1 MIRMLKILGWTL
13 LALILLVIGS
23 LIVSVRLLHPQR
35 LTPLAQAAANKYLNA
50 DVSLGHAELS
60 LSGSFPFLEIQLD
73 DLSVVARD
81 LRHIPDSTRAA
92 LPQYADTLLTLKQL
106 KGGINISKLL
116 NNEIELGNITFTAP
130 GINLVVVSEHL
141 NNFNIVPPSDS
152 DEPSGPLPK
161 ISIRRF
167 AIVDPAP
174 IRYYNHA
181 DGTAMELNLTSVL
194 IEGENNPRYTC
205 DFRGAMPLEGIDIEL
220 LRNIP
225 FNISG
230 DVIWDA
236 ESPQLLE
243 LENFDFDISLFGG
256 SFDTHLDFATDL
268 YVNDLKLKLKPLP
281 LGDILAMLPE
291 DTVKEWNLPKGFST
305 TARPETEVILDKPY
319 NTASGEIPHATVKL
333 IIPESTVTYAGTT
346 FRNFTADITAVS
358 RGNDPDQA
366 EVTLNSLTLS
376 GPSTDFRLHGSA
388 SNLLTD
394 PLIDCTFDGQVDI
407 RRLPHFLTDML
418 QGYASG
424 IINANL
430 RFTGRPSM
438 FRPGS
443 YYRLAVAG
451 TLNGRDLYWLSSDTT
466 NMAYVHRARIH
477 FGNDETIHNDNH
489 KRIQLMH
496 AVIDLDSVNVLHTQY
511 SFKATDF
518 HLAVGT
524 ENRRVQAD
532 TTALIPVGG
541 TLKAGTF
548 NFRLLSDSIMVR
560 ARNIDGLVTMRGAD
574 GDLHRPQFDFNL
586 DIARLATGD
595 PGTRLMLN
603 NADVNFSATKLPKRK
618 ATAELQKVADS
629 IKVSRPDLP
638 LDSVYAIAMEKYRKK
653 RGGTPRVHAQMTDD
667 DSEIIDWGTSKQLR
681 RILLDWRVSGH
692 VLSNRVSMFTSYF
705 PMRNRIRNFNITFNN
720 DSITLNNIEYKVGHS
735 DFLLSGRISNL
746 RRGLTSRN
754 HRQSVKANFDLIS
767 DTIDINQLADLTF
780 RGAAYS
786 ENKAGKKLDLDKF
799 DSDDSLEKE
808 IDRYVAGTADSMA
821 PLLIPRNIEAV
832 INVKANNIL
841 YSDLVL
847 HNLSGMA
854 LVYGGALNL
863 HNLKAS
869 SDVGSVELSALYQ
882 AQTVNDLGF
891 GFGLDVKRFDIHGFL
906 NMVPAIDSIMPLI
919 RDFDGIIDADI
930 AATVKLHR
938 NMDFDMPS
946 LHAAVNIS
954 GDSLQLIDPETY
966 RTIGKWLMFKDK
978 QDNIIKH
985 MSVEMVVD
993 SSLMQI
999 YPFVFDI
1006 DRYRLGVQGY
1016 NDLDMN
1022 FNYHI
1027 AVLKSP
1033 LPFKFG
1039 INVKG
1044 NPDNY
1049 KVRMGGAK
1057 FNEKQAIER
1066 VAITDTTRVNL
1077 IRQIENVFRR
1087 GVDNSRFGRLQIN
1100 AKPTAAEID
1109 LNTDTLTR
1117 ADSLRLIREG
1127 MIPAPP
1133 GFIDPA
1139 DSDNSDK
1146 KRKKKTYKRK
1156 AFITLPYDSVQHSLS
1171 KLYATLPRQR
1181 NSACGPVRHG
1191 RHSV

>member
-1 MIRMLKILGWTL
+1 MLKILGWTL

-60 LSGSFPFLEIQLD
+60 LSGSFPFLQIQLD

-181 DGTAMELNLTSVL
+181 DGTAMELNLTSLL

-236 ESPQLLE
+236 ESPQLLG

-256 SFDTHLDFATDL
+256 SFDTHLDFANDL

-946 LHAAVNIS
+946 LHAAVNIT